1 MNWLAR
7 LKNQNAPD
15 DHPTETTKRVSVVF
29 VGIPDGHLQ
38 KKRGETPAANDLAPT
53 PNRAGVDG
61 DLIPQTGEQ
70 EPDAAALDPD
80 RWCWP
85 HTQAMNNAEIDTLA
99 ARLARFTD
107 RGVTVGDAECLA
119 DRLALRDREQ
129 DERAVCLEC
138 THLQRAGRCGNWQR
152 AGIAIRTWDAQLA
165 GDFVNL
171 LQRCDGFTQSI
182 HFQRGKHG
190 QA

>member
-29 VGIPDGHLQ
+29 VCTPDGHIQ
-38 KKRGETPAANDLAPT
+38 KKGGETPAANDPATT

-70 EPDAAALDPD
+70 ALGAAALDSD

-85 HTQAMNNAEIDTLA
+85 LTQAMNKAEIDTLE
-99 ARLARFTD
+99 ARLAQFTD
-107 RGVTVGDAECLA
+107 RGVTVDDAECLA
-119 DRLALRDREQ
+119 DRLALRDREH

-138 THLQRAGRCGNWQR
+138 IHLLRAGRCGNWQR
-152 AGIAIRTWDAQLA
+152 AGIAIRAWDAQLA

-182 HFQRGKHG
+182 HFQGGIHG